1 MGLRGEQ
8 RQTDASTN
16 EKPGGNT
23 VDQGAAAG
31 GGGVHLL
38 ASMRVF
44 SQDGF
49 SILCEERGA
58 LSF

>member
-44 SQDGF
+44 S
-49 SILCEERGA
+49 
-58 LSF
+58 